1 MDLIVKVGLS
11 KTIANVGPFYPQ
23 LIKEFIVNLPSK
35 FNDPSSLDYQT
46 VHIRGSMFKI
56 SHGFLGNT
64 MVSGSQSLHP
74 SNDELAPVSSGGILS
89 IWQVNEIPA
98 LSLSV
103 KYVILYMI
111 DITKWLPS
119 LHASTVSVPLGTL
132 FMYQIS
138 NDESVDIGLFIY
150 NQLLRHVGRLGVKI
164 PIPLPRFFSSLL
176 IHLNSDNMTANDAS
190 GPNSKTLSLSYRLFQ
205 GSHVPNLEHDMRP
218 SGNPLAFDIDTDD
231 IDGSAEGFPRDL
243 ASRFINSLT
252 VESRAL
258 STFVNLLP
266 DRRLEVNSLVR
277 HLKTLIP
284 SSSVAD

>member
-1 MDLIVKVGLS
+1 MKVGLS

-64 MVSGSQSLHP
+64 VVSGSQSLHP
-74 SNDELAPVSSGGILS
+74 SNDELAPVSSGG
-89 IWQVNEIPA
+89 
-98 LSLSV
+98 
-103 KYVILYMI
+103 
-111 DITKWLPS
+111 
-119 LHASTVSVPLGTL
+119 TL

-138 NDESVDIGLFIY
+138 NDESVDVGLFIY

-243 ASRFINSLT
+243 ASRIINTLT

-258 STFVNLLP
+258 STFVNLLS

-284 SSSVAD
+284 SSSAAD